1 MIKRIFFLVFLICL
15 MQTAKSDENKYPMCY
30 DKTNWLDKNWCETME
45 FQKQGWQKSRV
56 DLEKSK
62 NNLKSLSAN
71 IINSVKAHSKSDHT
85 YEVNNKSA
93 TVEPNKSV
101 LTKSKTNTE
110 KLFQEEMKKVMNQF
124 SFEIATVMQK
134 YLPLMLE
141 DIVSD
146 LEQNTKK
153 QQTTSEDVAKEIVF
167 N

>member
-1 MIKRIFFLVFLICL
+1 
-15 MQTAKSDENKYPMCY
+15 
-30 DKTNWLDKNWCETME
+30 
-45 FQKQGWQKSRV
+45 
-56 DLEKSK
+56 
-62 NNLKSLSAN
+62 
-71 IINSVKAHSKSDHT
+71 
-85 YEVNNKSA
+85 
-93 TVEPNKSV
+93 
-101 LTKSKTNTE
+101 
-110 KLFQEEMKKVMNQF
+110 MKKVMNQF

>member
-1 MIKRIFFLVFLICL
+1 MTKHIFFLVFLFCA
-15 MQTAKSDENKYPMCY
+15 MQVAKSDENKYPMCL
-30 DKTNWLDKNWCETME
+30 DNANWIDKNWCETME

-62 NNLKSLSAN
+62 NNLKNLPAN
-71 IINSVKAHSKSDHT
+71 IVNVVKVLPSKFGQTHQ
-85 YEVNNKSA
+85 VNNKS
-93 TVEPNKSV
+93 T
-101 LTKSKTNTE
+101 TNTE